1 MKEAT
6 GELNGT
12 VIVFIAVAALTA
24 FFFMVLW
31 PMVKEGLISDA
42 NCASAIC
49 AAGYNPSTG
58 KSPCYNPEDS
68 NREIFECPYRG

>member
-12 VIVFIAVAALTA
+12 VIVVIAVAALTA

-31 PMVKEGLISDA
+31 PMIKEGFVIDA

-49 AAGYNPSTG
+49 AAGYNSDTG

-68 NREIFECPYRG
+68 KKEIFECPYRG